1 MDPKTLEEIKNFAD
15 FGLSVQEIHDIYFP
29 KIPLREIATSLELPA
44 EEIERIVKAGKAQPE
59 KPKVRVSSPRSKL
72 SQLTEDPLARYIAIE
87 KPEKPLLLS
96 QKKIDSV
103 ECPMISRQQILDKL
117 VQVKANVSI
126 PRPREEEF
134 GPTRSFTISSLTS
147 KKVQNISLGPNS
159 QKIAESLQKALSTS
173 SSADQNRVFLV
184 FGKYSDLG
192 EFVPGISKDE
202 SERVRKYLDSAKYEW
217 SRNAIFEV
225 TASETPG
232 LMKISSPG
240 EVPIYRISNSVS
252 NSPEYD
258 YQIVSVS
265 ETLEKPD
272 DFVTSK
278 SIPQTQLK
286 SDIWFN
292 SNSNIKIRLSSVTF
306 GKAKGHDLE
315 LEILPKRDLPAL
327 KQVSNFEEV
336 QSLAMTLLSQV
347 KDTPVLARTPPSSS
361 KLVETIFQGLLTK
374 PTDLVSVEVEA
385 SIGKFFGTSFVP
397 GVTYDGFALIGKFLA
412 KEGYSIET
420 RDEYSKVELDGPVR
434 SITIGDSETIYQRK
448 DRTRTYDSPTYG
460 YRISSSTETT
470 ISKPESFNP
479 KLIRN
484 RKRSTFWNPQG
495 NAKVELTEV
504 TETDVAKERSQKK
517 FEVEIELLP
526 QANLRKK
533 NAKVMTLDELYK
545 VCMQLLLVSEGVSN
559 QSQLMTRQEYA
570 DVVAFHNNVLKVS
583 GAREGQMTRNYLSK
597 PVNLKLADLLDRVH
611 ETAVTN
617 KLDGERAVVL
627 ITSFGVYS
635 YVRDT
640 LSKIGVVDHSQTSSP
655 NIKNNIFI
663 LDCEVTERSEGVS
676 GGREGRTFW
685 PFDVLA
691 AGKDTFAADVR
702 NRKLPE
708 RDALRQSVSEIQ
720 GAITL
725 WSGASIDLSK
735 TYYYPG
741 DDSGFYENV
750 AKAREWESARSDL
763 QFDGFILQPVK
774 AYFDEPKKWKPA
786 EKMTIDFLL
795 RRADAGGARGKY
807 EYLVKNKSNFERPDY
822 GNVAPLI
829 TLPRDFSPEYDDDR
843 TLDLDGIVAEC
854 KFDVSQKRFS
864 VYRLRPDRPYPNDIA
879 VAQSVFDDILRPLS
893 LDTMLGQDLT
903 VMRYAHNRTKEF
915 LLENFRGKKAI
926 VDVGSGQG
934 GDLRK
939 WSALGLDKVFALEPS
954 EEMRTEFKKRFDSLP
969 DRQKVGITLKSF
981 GVQDTEK
988 VLAAVGGAAEGVAA
1002 FFSLTF
1008 LGGSK
1013 SDVMALTNTISGL
1026 LSKEGERFVG
1036 IVMDGKEV
1044 HSLLDRSSGVYTA
1057 STVVD
1062 GKKKVLYT
1070 ITDTGE
1076 ESDITSG
1083 FTSRKII
1090 VDIPGSNVRNVE
1102 EWTFP
1107 FGYFTRLMKEQS
1119 FRIVPSGTGYL
1130 SPSSKSEIAKLLGDD
1145 SDATAAEGP
1154 TQSQVNKTYSR
1165 LPFASKVFSSL
1176 QKFFIFE
1183 RGRSVSEAIENVSLP
1198 SRGRDVEFH
1207 REVQGVDFTE
1217 ERLQLKYVLQNNSA
1231 IFAAFLEVY
1240 DPSFYN
1246 PAESEKRQTRVKVL
1260 TKKLAL
1266 LNKKNSDE
1274 ELIKKTQAELDQVK
1288 SGSRKDGEETAQV
1301 NAFRKTLQTFIENMD
1316 GDSFPTEENS
1326 EVRIFE
1332 KYGGQ
1337 AEMAEDFGD
1346 PKEEI
1351 PLKDAVD
1358 ILSIYCSEDRNELV
1372 TIVVLGSKGV
1382 IHVTDCYGADSVIML
1397 YETFSEV
1404 AIGKGKAIP
1413 ADVRST
1419 QQLYFPIV
1427 PGNSDTRLLS
1437 GHENPG
1443 KALLE
1448 KVCPTE

>member
-44 EEIERIVKAGKAQPE
+44 EEIERIVKSGKAQPE
-59 KPKVRVSSPRSKL
+59 KPKVRISSPRSKL
-72 SQLTEDPLARYIAIE
+72 SQGVEDPLARYISIE

-96 QKKIDSV
+96 QKKIDLV

-117 VQVKANVSI
+117 VQVKANVNL

-134 GPTRSFTISSLTS
+134 GPTRSFTLGSLTT
-147 KKVQNISLGPNS
+147 KKVENISLGPNS
-159 QKIAESLQKALSTS
+159 QKIAESLQKALTTDSPE
-173 SSADQNRVFLV
+173 QKRVFLT

-192 EFVPGISKDE
+192 DFVPGISRDE
-202 SERVRKYLDSAKYEW
+202 ADRVRKYLDAAKYQW
-217 SRNAIFEV
+217 SNTAV
-225 TASETPG
+225 TEIAASETPG
-232 LMKISSPG
+232 LTKVSSLGKPK
-240 EVPIYRISNSVS
+240 VYRIVNSVS

-265 ETLEKPD
+265 ETLEEPD
-272 DFVTSK
+272 GFLVSK
-278 SIPQTQLK
+278 NIPKTQLE
-286 SDIWFN
+286 SDVWFN
-292 SNSNIKIRLSSVTF
+292 ANANIKIKLSSVTF
-306 GKAKGHDLE
+306 GKVKGHELE
-315 LEILPKRDLPAL
+315 LEVLPKKDLPAL
-327 KQVSNFEEV
+327 KQVSSFEEV
-336 QSLAMTLLSQV
+336 QALALTLLSQV
-347 KDTPVLARTPPSSS
+347 KDAPVLARTLPSSS

-374 PTDLVSVEVEA
+374 PSPSTSIEVEA
-385 SIGKFFGTSFVP
+385 SLGKFFGASFVP
-397 GVTYDGFALIGKFLA
+397 GVTYDGFVLIGKFLA
-412 KEGYSIET
+412 KEGYSVET
-420 RDEYSKVELDGPVR
+420 KDEYSKVEIDGFVR
-434 SITIGDSETIYQRK
+434 GITVGDLETVYQRK
-448 DRTRTYDSPTYG
+448 DRTRTYDSPSYG

-470 ISKPESFNP
+470 IPKPESFDP
-479 KLIRN
+479 KLVRN

-504 TETDVAKERSQKK
+504 TETDVTKERSNKK

-533 NAKVMTLDELYK
+533 SAKVMTLDELYA
-545 VCMQLLLVSEGVSN
+545 VCMQLILVSEGASN
-559 QSQLMTRQEYA
+559 QSQLMTRKEYA

-611 ETAVTN
+611 NTAITN

-627 ITSFGVYS
+627 ITTLGVYS

-640 LSKIGVVDHSQTSSP
+640 LSKIGVVDHARTSSKE
-655 NIKNNIFI
+655 IKNNIFI

-676 GGREGRTFW
+676 DGRGRTFW

-708 RDALRQSVSEIQ
+708 RDTLRQSVSEIQ
-720 GAITL
+720 GAMTL

-741 DDSGFYENV
+741 DDETGFYENIV
-750 AKAREWESARSDL
+750 KARNWESAREDL
-763 QFDGFILQPVK
+763 NFDGFIFQPVG
-774 AYFDEPKKWKPA
+774 AYFNEPKKWKPA
-786 EKMTIDFLL
+786 GKMTIDFLL
-795 RRADAGGARGKY
+795 RSTGTTSGKY

-829 TLPRDFSPEYDDDR
+829 TLPRDFSPEYDGDR

-854 KFDVSQKRFS
+854 KFDVNQKRFS
-864 VYRLRPDRPYPNDIA
+864 VYRLRPDRPYPNDIT

-915 LLENFRGKKAI
+915 LLENFRGKKII

-939 WSALGLDKVFALEPS
+939 WSALGLEKVFALEPS

-988 VLAAVGGAAEGVAA
+988 VLAAVGDAAQGVAA

-1013 SDVMALTNTISGL
+1013 SDVLALTQTVSGL
-1026 LSKEGERFVG
+1026 LRKEGERFVG

-1044 HSLLDRSSGVYTA
+1044 HSLLDRSGGVYTA
-1057 STVVD
+1057 STIID
-1062 GKKKVLYT
+1062 GKEKVLYT

-1076 ESDITSG
+1076 ESAITSG
-1083 FTSRKII
+1083 FTSRKIV

-1119 FRIVPSGTGYL
+1119 FRIVPSGGSGYL
-1130 SPSSKSEIAKLLGDD
+1130 SPSSKSEIAALLGD
-1145 SDATAAEGP
+1145 SGSGGSEGP
-1154 TQSQVNKTYSR
+1154 TQAQVNKTYSR

-1183 RGRSVSEAIENVSLP
+1183 RGRNVSEVVESVSLP

-1207 REVQGVDFTE
+1207 RELQGVDFTE

-1231 IFAAFLEVY
+1231 IFASFLEVY

-1246 PAESEKRQTRVKVL
+1246 PTESEKRQARVKVL

-1266 LNKKNSDE
+1266 LNKKKSDE
-1274 ELIKKTQAELDQVK
+1274 ELIRKTQVELDQIK
-1288 SGSRKDGEETAQV
+1288 ASGRKDGEETSQV
-1301 NAFRKTLQTFIENMD
+1301 NAFRKTLQSFIEGMD
-1316 GDSFPTEENS
+1316 EDSFPTEENS

-1382 IHVTDCYGADSVIML
+1382 IHVTDCYGADSVIL
-1397 YETFSEV
+1397 IYQTFSEV
-1404 AIGKGKAIP
+1404 AVGKGAAIP

-1419 QQLYFPIV
+1419 QHLYFPIV

-1443 KALLE
+1443 KALLR
-1448 KVCPTE
+1448 KVCPE